1 MKVYVLTS
9 GEYSC
14 YHILGVLL
22 DEEQAKIAAEV
33 MSDRHNDV
41 EVETYDTDELKF
53 IKPGW
58 KYWTI
63 AFSEYDHAITDVAC
77 HDYFGSLD
85 EPTQFGAHHKNKI
98 WYVDVYA
105 EDEKHAIKNASDRLN
120 KYLAEQSNL

>member
-9 GEYSC
+9 GVYSD
-14 YHILGVLL
+14 YHIVGVLL
-22 DEEQAKIAAEV
+22 DEEQARIAAEV

-41 EVETYDTDELKF
+41 EVETYDTDDLKF

-63 AFSEYDHAITDVAC
+63 AFSERDHAIMDINC
-77 HDYFGSLD
+77 HNYFGSLD
-85 EPTQFGAHHKNKI
+85 EPNLFGAYHKN

-105 EDEKHAIKNASDRLN
+105 EDEKHAIKNASDKLS
-120 KYLAEQSNL
+120 KYLAEQNNL

>member
-1 MKVYVLTS
+1 MKVYVLTC

-14 YHILGVLL
+14 YHIVGVLL

-33 MSDRHNDV
+33 MSNSYNDV
-41 EVETYDTDELKF
+41 EVETHDTDELKF

-63 AFSEYDHAITDVAC
+63 AFSERDHAIVDTFCD
-77 HDYFGSLD
+77 DYYLD
-85 EPTQFGAHHKNKI
+85 ALGKPRLCAINHR

-105 EDEKHAIKNASDRLN
+105 EDEDHAIKNASDRLN
-120 KYLAEQSNL
+120 KYLAEQNNL

>member
-1 MKVYVLTS
+1 MKVYVLTC
-9 GEYSC
+9 GEYSY
-14 YHILGVLL
+14 YHIVGVLL

-33 MSDRHNDV
+33 MSNRYNDV

-63 AFSEYDHAITDVAC
+63 AISERDHAIVDTFCD
-77 HDYFGSLD
+77 DYYLD
-85 EPTQFGAHHKNKI
+85 ALGKPRLCAINHR

-105 EDEKHAIKNASDRLN
+105 EDEDHAIKNASDRLN
-120 KYLAEQSNL
+120 KYLAEQNNL

>member
-9 GEYSC
+9 GEYSD
-14 YHILGVLL
+14 YHIIGVLL
-22 DEEQAKIAAEV
+22 DEEQAKIAAETMTTSRYDAV
-33 MSDRHNDV
+33 DV
-41 EVETYDTDELKF
+41 EEYDTDELKF

-63 AFSEYDHAITDVAC
+63 AFSDYDHAIMGITC

-85 EPTQFGAHHKNKI
+85 EPTRLGAHHKF

-105 EDEKHAIKNASDRLN
+105 KDEDHAIKSASDKLN
-120 KYLAEQSNL
+120 KYLAEKNGL

>member
-1 MKVYVLTS
+1 MKVYVLTC

-14 YHILGVLL
+14 YHIVGVLL

-33 MSDRHNDV
+33 MSDSYNDI

-63 AFSEYDHAITDVAC
+63 AFSERDHTIVDAFRDDYYLDALGEPRLCAIN
-77 HDYFGSLD
+77 HR
-85 EPTQFGAHHKNKI
+85 

-105 EDEKHAIKNASDRLN
+105 EDEDHAIKNASDKLS
-120 KYLAEQSNL
+120 KYLAEQNNL

>member
-1 MKVYVLTS
+1 MKVYVLTC

-14 YHILGVLL
+14 YHIVGVLL

-33 MSDRHNDV
+33 MSDRYNDV

-63 AFSEYDHAITDVAC
+63 AFSECDHAIVDTFRD
-77 HDYFGSLD
+77 DYYLD
-85 EPTQFGAHHKNKI
+85 ALGEPRLCTINHR
-98 WYVDVYA
+98 WYVDAYA
-105 EDEKHAIKNASDRLN
+105 EDEDHAIKNASDKLS
-120 KYLAEQSNL
+120 KYLAEQNNL

>member
-1 MKVYVLTS
+1 MKVYVLTC

-14 YHILGVLL
+14 YHIVGVLL

-33 MSDRHNDV
+33 MSDRYNDV

-63 AFSEYDHAITDVAC
+63 AFSERDHAIVDAFRD
-77 HDYFGSLD
+77 DYYLD
-85 EPTQFGAHHKNKI
+85 ALGEPRLCTINHR
-98 WYVDVYA
+98 WYVDAYA
-105 EDEKHAIKNASDRLN
+105 EDEDHAIKNASDRLN
-120 KYLAEQSNL
+120 KYLAEQNNL

>member
-1 MKVYVLTS
+1 MKVYVLTC

-14 YHILGVLL
+14 YHIVGVLL

-33 MSDRHNDV
+33 MSDRYNDV
-41 EVETYDTDELKF
+41 EVETYDTDDLKF

-63 AFSEYDHAITDVAC
+63 AFSERDHAIVDTFLDDYYLVAL
-77 HDYFGSLD
+77 G
-85 EPTQFGAHHKNKI
+85 EPRICAINHR

-105 EDEKHAIKNASDRLN
+105 EDEDHAIKSASDKLD
-120 KYLAEQSNL
+120 KYLAEQNNL

>member
-33 MSDRHNDV
+33 MSDRRNDV
-41 EVETYDTDELKF
+41 EVETYDTDDLKF

-58 KYWTI
+58 KYWSI
-63 AFSEYDHAITDVAC
+63 GFSERDHAVTDIIC
-77 HDYFGSLD
+77 HNHFGSLD
-85 EPTQFGAHHKNKI
+85 EPDLYGEYHKN

-105 EDEKHAIKNASDRLN
+105 EDEKYAIKNASDRLS
-120 KYLAEQSNL
+120 KYLAEQNNL

>member
-1 MKVYVLTS
+1 MKVYVLTC

-14 YHILGVLL
+14 YHIVGVLL

-33 MSDRHNDV
+33 MSDSYNDV
-41 EVETYDTDELKF
+41 EIETYDTDELKF

-63 AFSEYDHAITDVAC
+63 VFSERDHTIVDTFCDDYYLDALGKPRLCAIN
-77 HDYFGSLD
+77 HR
-85 EPTQFGAHHKNKI
+85 

-105 EDEKHAIKNASDRLN
+105 EDEDHAIKNASDRLN
-120 KYLAEQSNL
+120 KYLAEQNNF

>member
-1 MKVYVLTS
+1 MKVYVLTC

-14 YHILGVLL
+14 YHIVGVLL

-33 MSDRHNDV
+33 MSDRYNDV

-53 IKPGW
+53 IKPSW

-63 AFSEYDHAITDVAC
+63 AFSERDHAIVDAFRD
-77 HDYFGSLD
+77 DYYLD
-85 EPTQFGAHHKNKI
+85 ALGEPRLCAINHR

-105 EDEKHAIKNASDRLN
+105 ENEDHATKNASDRLN

>member
-9 GEYSC
+9 GEYSE
-14 YHILGVLL
+14 YHIVGVLL
-22 DEEQAKIAAEV
+22 DEEQARIAAEV
-33 MSDRHNDV
+33 MSDRHDDV

-63 AFSEYDHAITDVAC
+63 VFSERDHTITDVVC
-77 HDYFGSLD
+77 HDYFESLD
-85 EPTQFGAHHKNKI
+85 EPNLFGEQHKN

-105 EDEKHAIKNASDRLN
+105 EDEDHAIKNASDKLS
-120 KYLAEQSNL
+120 KYLAEQNNL

>member
-9 GEYSC
+9 GEYSG
-14 YHILGVLL
+14 YHIVGVLL
-22 DEEQAKIAAEV
+22 DEEQAKIAAATMSTRYEEV
-33 MSDRHNDV
+33 YV
-41 EVETYDTDELKF
+41 EEYDTDDLSF

-63 AFSEYDHAITDVAC
+63 TFSEYDHAIRGVIC

-85 EPTQFGAHHKNKI
+85 EPILFGAHHKI

-105 EDEKHAIKNASDRLN
+105 EDKKHAIKNASDKLS

>member
-33 MSDRHNDV
+33 ISDRRNDV
-41 EVETYDTDELKF
+41 KVETYDTNDLKF

-63 AFSEYDHAITDVAC
+63 VFSEHDHAITDGAC

-85 EPTQFGAHHKNKI
+85 EPNLFGGYHKN

-105 EDEKHAIKNASDRLN
+105 KDEDHAIKSASDKLN
-120 KYLAEQSNL
+120 KYLAEKNGL

>member
-22 DEEQAKIAAEV
+22 DEEQARIAAEV
-33 MSDRHNDV
+33 MSDRRHNDV

-63 AFSEYDHAITDVAC
+63 VFSEYDHAVTDIAC

-85 EPTQFGAHHKNKI
+85 GPTQYRKL

-105 EDEKHAIKNASDRLN
+105 EDEDHAIKNASDRLN
-120 KYLAEQSNL
+120 KYLAEQNNL

>member
-1 MKVYVLTS
+1 MKVYVLTC

-14 YHILGVLL
+14 YHIVGVLL

-33 MSDRHNDV
+33 MSDRYNDV

-63 AFSEYDHAITDVAC
+63 VFSERDHAIVDTFRD
-77 HDYFGSLD
+77 DYCLGTLG
-85 EPTQFGAHHKNKI
+85 EPRHFTINHR
-98 WYVDVYA
+98 WYADVYA
-105 EDEKHAIKNASDRLN
+105 EDEDHAIKNTSDKLS
-120 KYLAEQSNL
+120 KYLAEQNNL

>member
-1 MKVYVLTS
+1 MKVYVLTC

-14 YHILGVLL
+14 YHIVGVLL

-33 MSDRHNDV
+33 MSDRYNDV
-41 EVETYDTDELKF
+41 EVETYDTDDLKF

-63 AFSEYDHAITDVAC
+63 AFSERDHAIVDTFRD
-77 HDYFGSLD
+77 DYYLD
-85 EPTQFGAHHKNKI
+85 ALGEPRLCAINHR

-105 EDEKHAIKNASDRLN
+105 EDEDHAIKSASDKLD
-120 KYLAEQSNL
+120 KYLAEQNSL